1 MIWNFI
7 FYPLVGYF
15 LGSIPTAVWV
25 GKSWYGIDVRKYGSK
40 NAGATNTFRVLG
52 QRAGIVVLAI
62 DVLKGLI
69 ASVLPLIFM
78 PDRLGTEMLVN
89 VQLLTSLVCVLG
101 HVFPIFAN
109 FDGGKGVATSL
120 GIIIGLHP
128 PAAIIALGI
137 FLAVYLISSFVSLGA
152 ISAALAFPFLLH
164 FRFHIDSRNLLI
176 FSVVLSL
183 AVVFAHRKNII
194 RLLNRTESKMP
205 LFKKKE

>member
-1 MIWNFI
+1 MIWNFV
-7 FYPLVGYF
+7 FYPLIGYF

-52 QRAGIVVLAI
+52 QKAGIVVLSI
-62 DVLKGLI
+62 DVTKGLI

-78 PDRLGTEMLVN
+78 PDRLGSDMLVN
-89 VQLLTSLVCVLG
+89 VQLISSLTCVLG

-109 FDGGKGVATSL
+109 FNGGKGVATSL

-128 PAAIIALGI
+128 PAAIIALGL
-137 FLAVYLISSFVSLGA
+137 FLAVYLISSYVSLGA
-152 ISAALAFPFLLH
+152 IIAAIAFPFLLH
-164 FRFHIDSRNLLI
+164 FRFHVDSTNLML
-176 FSVVLSL
+176 FSIVLSI
-183 AVVFAHRKNII
+183 AVIFAHRKNIT

-205 LFKKKE
+205 LFKKKH

>member
-1 MIWNFI
+1 MIWNFVL
-7 FYPLVGYF
+7 YPILGYF

-25 GKSWYGIDVRKYGSK
+25 GKSWYGIDVRNHGSK

-52 QRAGIVVLAI
+52 QKAGIVVLSI

-69 ASVLPLIFM
+69 ASILPLIFM
-78 PDRLGTEMLVN
+78 PDRLGTDMLVN
-89 VQLLTSLVCVLG
+89 VQLITSLACVLG

-152 ISAALAFPFLLH
+152 ICAAISFPLLLH
-164 FRFHIDSRNLLI
+164 FRFHIDSRNLII
-176 FSVVLSL
+176 FSIVLSV
-183 AVVFAHRKNII
+183 AVIFAHRKNIV
-194 RLLNRTESKMP
+194 RLLNKSESKMP

>member
-7 FYPLVGYF
+7 FYPVMGYI

-52 QRAGIVVLAI
+52 QKAGIVVLAI
-62 DVLKGLI
+62 DVTKGI
-69 ASVLPLIFM
+69 VASVLPLIFM
-78 PDRLGTEMLVN
+78 PDRLGTDMLVN
-89 VQLLTSLVCVLG
+89 VQLISSLTCVLG

-109 FDGGKGVATSL
+109 FNGGKGVATSL
-120 GIIIGLHP
+120 GVIIGLHP
-128 PAAIIALGI
+128 PAAIIALVL
-137 FLAVYLISSFVSLGA
+137 FLVVYLISSYVSLGA
-152 ISAALAFPFLLH
+152 ISAATAFPFLL
-164 FRFHIDSRNLLI
+164 FYRFHVDSRNLML
-176 FSVVLSL
+176 FSIVLSL
-183 AVVFAHRKNII
+183 AVIFAHRKNIT